1 MGANPQPFEV
11 VMRFSSLLTLTA
23 GVLLAALSSPPVAAL
38 DDIDTL
44 CLDCHRPGQAGGA
57 VPTIEGQHAEYLRA
71 QLQRFHHRHREGF
84 PMNALSA
91 GLNESQIDALV
102 QALGARAWRS
112 ADRAEEVDVEAGR
125 ARLEALD
132 CAGCHGAEFRGGG
145 AIPRIAGQQAAY
157 LERQILGFGDGL
169 RHHPPVGGGVRMYSI
184 AAEDAAAIAQALAAL
199 R

>member
-1 MGANPQPFEV
+1 MPRIQLL
-11 VMRFSSLLTLTA
+11 LLT
-23 GVLLAALSSPPVAAL
+23 AALLLGGFSTPDADAAAA
-38 DDIDTL
+38 DDVDAL

-57 VPTIEGQHAEYLRA
+57 VPAIEGQHADYLRA
-71 QLQRFHHRHREGF
+71 QLQRFQHRHREGF

-91 GLNESQIDALV
+91 GLHEAQIEALV
-102 QALGARAWRS
+102 QDLSARAWHS
-112 ADRAEEVDVEAGR
+112 ADLPEGIDTQAGR
-125 ARLEALD
+125 ERLDALD

-157 LERQILGFGDGL
+157 LERQILGFGDAQ

-184 AAEDAAAIAQALAAL
+184 DADEAAAIAQALAAL